1 MITWKRNVVR
11 LKEILEDLS
20 VKDSCRNEIGDESG
34 FSLWREW
41 ARQVRSKGRCI
52 YLIGNGASASM
63 ASHLAADVAKKGGI
77 RTQVFTDL
85 SFITAV
91 ANDICYEEVFAE
103 PLRRWME
110 IGDMLVAIS
119 SSGNSENI
127 VRAVNVA
134 RSLGGTVITLSA
146 MCEDNSIRSLGNLNF
161 YVAAHTYGIAETAH
175 AAILHYWMDLIE
187 MDFKDIS

>member
-1 MITWKRNVVR
+1 MITWKRNIVR
-11 LKEILEDLS
+11 LNGILENLS
-20 VKDSCRNEIGDESG
+20 VKDSSQKEIGDERG

-41 ARQVRSKGRCI
+41 ARQVRSKGRYI

-63 ASHLAADVAKKGGI
+63 ASHFAADVAKKGGV
-77 RTQVFTDL
+77 RAQVFTDL

-91 ANDICYEEVFAE
+91 ANDICYEEVFVE

-134 RSLGGTVITLSA
+134 RSLDGTVITLSA